1 MTAVKSTRPAPD
13 HTTGPVTRVLR
24 VVSLLGI
31 AALTVYILWRYPALP
46 DVVPVHFNF
55 TGEADGFGGRSSV
68 LWLAGVM
75 TAMGVLI
82 GWLSTKPHVLNYPG
96 DITEANA
103 QRIYREGE
111 RMMVWTLA
119 SLVVVYLGIVLQTF
133 AQAGPAVL
141 VVGLIALLAS
151 TLGGIVRLV
160 IADTPG

>member
-1 MTAVKSTRPAPD
+1 METVRTRRPAPD
-13 HTTGPVTRVLR
+13 YTTGPVTRVLR
-24 VVSLLGI
+24 VGSLLGI
-31 AALTVYILWRYPALP
+31 VALTAYILWQYPTLP
-46 DVVPVHFNF
+46 ETVPTHFDF
-55 TGEADGFGGRSSV
+55 QGEADDFGSRSSV

-75 TAMGVLI
+75 TVMGVLI